1 MNNQLVKS
9 KDILQDIFR
18 LPDDIIRVIQE
29 YIPLHIL
36 QFTNKTSYMTYH
48 LIKRDIIYNYES
60 YVREVVKRDHSFIF
74 DQILRE
80 NLQKWN
86 NIKKYIY
93 KNIIYASY
101 IYFILYYCIENNSPK
116 CRMVL
121 SDYLKEHGLCQNQHK
136 KNITKHIRWKN

>member
-1 MNNQLVKS
+1 MNNQVES
-9 KDILQDIFR
+9 HMNILQRIFI
-18 LPDDIIRVIQE
+18 LPDDIIRVIKE
-29 YIPLHIL
+29 YIPLNIL
-36 QFTNKTSYMTYH
+36 QFTNKISYTTYH

-74 DQILRE
+74 DQIIRE

-86 NIKKYIY
+86 HVKKYIY

-101 IYFILYYCIENNSPK
+101 IYFILDYCIENNSPK

-121 SDYLKEHGLCQNQHK
+121 SDYLKQHGLCQNQHK